1 MNEIKGKR
9 GREEDDGK
17 RPERIVAFGFIITG
31 AAILLLWILFKLLS
45 QLHTVRL
52 SVSTVS
58 FGLIIIGAVILFISV
73 LAERLREKKTDRYRD
88 IEK

>member
-1 MNEIKGKR
+1 MNETRDKG
-9 GREEDDGK
+9 GNGQ

-73 LAERLREKKTDRYRD
+73 LAERLRERKTDRYRE